1 MLSLNS
7 FIFNGISR
15 TGVTNFFIKPSKTE
29 FQDLIKMNYGLLIT
43 EISDLEGII
52 NFQTGD
58 ISVTVSGFEII
69 DGIISNAFE
78 YAIMNTNI
86 CELFKNVIGID
97 SNMYFT
103 LPDNISSIGS
113 PNLLIKDI
121 NITNCL

>member
-1 MLSLNS
+1 
-7 FIFNGISR
+7 
-15 TGVTNFFIKPSKTE
+15 
-29 FQDLIKMNYGLLIT
+29 MNYGLLIT

-52 NFQTGD
+52 NFQTGE
-58 ISVTVSGFEII
+58 VSDFEII

-113 PNLLIKDI
+113 HNLLIKDI
-121 NITNCL
+121 NITFFITLIFKS